1 MLIVSVY
8 EIEMLSIVILPYY
21 MYVRYTFVYMVDSM
35 MELFKISVCVMN
47 PIESSLWLLIYYV
60 F

>member
-35 MELFKISVCVMN
+35 MELFKIFVCVMN